1 MRNILRIKYRLG
13 LFENPYV
20 DEKANV
26 LYAPSHLE
34 AAKQAATESA
44 ILLKNDHETLP
55 LQSSVKTIA
64 IVGPMANAPYDQLG
78 TWVFDGEKSHT
89 MTR

>member
-44 ILLKNDHETLP
+44 ILLKNDRENA
-55 LQSSVKTIA
+55 SATIFCKNNRHSRSNGKRT
-64 IVGPMANAPYDQLG
+64 IRPVGHLG
-78 TWVFDGEKSHT
+78 I
-89 MTR
+89 